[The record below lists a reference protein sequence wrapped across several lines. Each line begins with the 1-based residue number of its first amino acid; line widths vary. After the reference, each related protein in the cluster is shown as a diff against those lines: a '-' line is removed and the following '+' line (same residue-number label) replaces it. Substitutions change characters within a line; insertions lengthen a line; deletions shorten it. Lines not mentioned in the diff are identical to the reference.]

1 MPDVKNDD
9 QQPRMAEIALTEL
22 IPPGWHD
29 QQVWI
34 SSYRAFRL
42 PASALLKTEPFEFL
56 GVRAQLFWGRAP
68 IWNSTLTLRPQPDG
82 GVVAESV
89 VEGVAHAPEG
99 PYLLLMTQT
108 ESDATP
114 MAVELTRS
122 RLRSVVALL
131 RLTLGRN
138 IAVEPLGDLTFTAS
152 APNVTVQECF
162 RPPTFD
168 PAPDLSAV
176 RLQLLSDIDQAIERL
191 DERQRG
197 RAALS
202 LQWFFD
208 AQENVGVDSFL
219 SYWFALDTLAMPKPS
234 GVKAFEDRLAT
245 MYGLE
250 RTDVKSQF
258 RLGRL
263 KNVRDRIVHEALRPP
278 IHIRLL
284 DFLSALY
291 WDALLDILGLGAQ
304 RVAGQVLAA
313 HDIEEWFPVLGPQR
327 VIGQPHPSP

>member
-1 MPDVKNDD
+1 M
-9 QQPRMAEIALTEL
+9 
-22 IPPGWHD
+22 
-29 QQVWI
+29 
-34 SSYRAFRL
+34 
-42 PASALLKTEPFEFL
+42 
-56 GVRAQLFWGRAP
+56 RAQLFWGRAP

-114 MAVELTRS
+114 TAVELTRS

-138 IAVEPLGDLTFTAS
+138 IAVEPLGDLTFIAS
-152 APNVTVQECF
+152 APNVTVQESF

-176 RLQLLSDIDQAIERL
+176 RLQLLTDIDQAIDRL

-208 AQENVGVDSFL
+208 A
-219 SYWFALDTLAMPKPS
+219 
-234 GVKAFEDRLAT
+234 
-245 MYGLE
+245 
-250 RTDVKSQF
+250 
-258 RLGRL
+258 
-263 KNVRDRIVHEALRPP
+263 
-278 IHIRLL
+278 
-284 DFLSALY
+284 
-291 WDALLDILGLGAQ
+291 
-304 RVAGQVLAA
+304 
-313 HDIEEWFPVLGPQR
+313 
-327 VIGQPHPSP
+327 

>member
-1 MPDVKNDD
+1 MPDVQNDD
-9 QQPRMAEIALTEL
+9 RQPRMAEIDATEL
-22 IPPGWHD
+22 IPPDWHD
-29 QQVWI
+29 QPVWI
-34 SSYRAFRL
+34 SSYRVFRL
-42 PASALLKTEPFEFL
+42 PASALLKTEPFDLL

-89 VEGVAHAPEG
+89 VEGVAHAPGG
-99 PYLLLMTQT
+99 PYLLLMTPT

-114 MAVELTRS
+114 TAVELTRS

-152 APNVTVQECF
+152 ARNVTVQESF
-162 RPPTFD
+162 RSPTVD
-168 PAPDLSAV
+168 PAPDLSAP
-176 RLQLLSDIDQAIERL
+176 RLQMLSDIDQAIDRL

-208 AQENVGVDSFL
+208 AQDNVGVDSFL
-219 SYWFALDTLAMPKPS
+219 SYWFALDSLAMPQPS
-234 GVKAFEDRLAT
+234 GVKAFEGRLAT

-250 RTDVKSQF
+250 RTDVASQF

-263 KNVRDRIVHEALRPP
+263 KNFRDRIVHEALRPP

-291 WDALLDILGLGAQ
+291 WDALLDILGLAAQ

-313 HDIEEWFPVLGPQR
+313 HHIEEWFPGLGPPASRQTAA
-327 VIGQPHPSP
+327 P